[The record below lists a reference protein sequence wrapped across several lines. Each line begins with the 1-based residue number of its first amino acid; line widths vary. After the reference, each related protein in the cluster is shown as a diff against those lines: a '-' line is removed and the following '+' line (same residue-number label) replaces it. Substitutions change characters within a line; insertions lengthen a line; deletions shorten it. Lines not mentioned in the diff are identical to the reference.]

1 MIARSCKIQG
11 VAPDE
16 KLSPRFPSGDDAE
29 YKGPVSSHSEMS
41 GPRTPKLAIVI
52 PCYNYEAFVERAI
65 RSVLEQ
71 ACDDVELV
79 IVDDGS
85 TDGSWDVITRLD
97 VRAFRIANSG
107 ARSACL
113 FGLDHTSAPFVLF
126 LDADDEL
133 KPGALRTIISRLDPN
148 VAKLQFPLTKIDAA
162 GEIIS
167 EVHPTL
173 DAFRSRRTLA
183 LQVLRAGVYR
193 SPPTSGNVFRRD
205 VCELLRE
212 AVYDN
217 FVDGVILF
225 AAPFLGDIVSISE
238 PLGRYRVHDRNDSG
252 IGGLPEPSLFERD
265 MKRFVAR
272 MEHLRTIVRK
282 FRPDREL
289 ADPRAVFYFRELTF
303 CHAVASGR
311 RPPLT
316 ALPGLLYKLFGEYS
330 SARRKIVMA
339 IFFSLASLLPN
350 DRAKALLA
358 YRFRAGERSISGFL
372 KELVAPLG
380 A

>member
-1 MIARSCKIQG
+1 MSGLGA
-11 VAPDE
+11 DE
-16 KLSPRFPSGDDAE
+16 KRWSKVRPVDEQAIKGVVNSDLDMPSPN
-29 YKGPVSSHSEMS
+29 
-41 GPRTPKLAIVI
+41 TPKLAIVI

-65 RSVLEQ
+65 QSVLGQ

-85 TDGSWDVITRLD
+85 TDGSWDVISRLD
-97 VRAFRIANSG
+97 VRAFRIANGG

-113 FGLDHTSAPFVLF
+113 FGLDRTSAPFILF

-148 VAKLQFPLTKIDAA
+148 VAKLQFPLTKIDAE
-162 GEIIS
+162 GSIIS

-173 DAFRSRRTLA
+173 DAFRSRGNLA
-183 LQVLRAGVYR
+183 RQVLRAGVYR

-212 AVYDN
+212 ADYDN

-252 IGGLPEPSLFERD
+252 IGGLPEPHLFERD

-272 MEHLRTIVRK
+272 MEHLQEIVRR
-282 FRPDREL
+282 FRPDRTL
-289 ADPRAVFYFRELTF
+289 VDPRAVFYFRELMF

-311 RPPLT
+311 RPPLM

-330 SARRKIVMA
+330 SARRKMVMA

-358 YRFRAGERSISGFL
+358 YRFRAGERSVSGFL
-372 KELVAPLG
+372 KELVAPLS